1 MEPRNLRDAIRR
13 FILRECVFR
22 PNFGCAPVALCDDFC
37 SWSGLQCTESD
48 FIAALESCGFPPGE
62 DGLVMGLRS
71 RAEEYAAKRA
81 AKRAARRAARRHSQ
95 PRGRT

>member
-1 MEPRNLRDAIRR
+1 MEPKNLRDAVRR

-22 PNFGCAPVALCDDFC
+22 PNFGCPPVALCIDFC

-48 FIAALESCGFPPGE
+48 FIAALESCGFPQGE
-62 DGLVMGLRS
+62 DGLIMGLRS
-71 RAEEYAAKRA
+71 RAEVYAAKRA
-81 AKRAARRAARRHSQ
+81 AKRAAERHSQ